1 MTTLKQVALR
11 AGCSMA
17 TASRVLN
24 LSGPVSRAAALRVRR
39 AAAEVGYRAAAP
51 SARSGRRPVIGVLV
65 PSVTNPVFA
74 SSLSGIQNRMLVAGH
89 SVLIAQSNY
98 DPDQEA
104 DAVAGLLGERPT
116 GLILTVCDAGT
127 SPALAQD
134 LPPTV
139 LLGNP
144 PTPRYPAAVTV
155 NNYAAGCRLT
165 EHLLS
170 MGHRRILYV
179 SGSFKASDRALSRYQ
194 GYLRTMAA
202 AGVAP
207 LDAVEV
213 SFVSGYDQMD
223 LGQALRT
230 FAPTAIIGSN
240 DLIALGV
247 VGAIHR
253 EGLRVPD
260 DVSVAGFDGIAIG
273 KLINPTLTSIEMP
286 DLSMGATAASLLL
299 DIVENDAPLRHL
311 ELSHALRAGGT
322 VRNLQKDETAAP
334 MGCGGSGSKPREA

>member
-1 MTTLKQVALR
+1 
-11 AGCSMA
+11 
-17 TASRVLN
+17 
-24 LSGPVSRAAALRVRR
+24 
-39 AAAEVGYRAAAP
+39 
-51 SARSGRRPVIGVLV
+51 
-65 PSVTNPVFA
+65 
-74 SSLSGIQNRMLVAGH
+74 
-89 SVLIAQSNY
+89 
-98 DPDQEA
+98 
-104 DAVAGLLGERPT
+104 
-116 GLILTVCDAGT
+116 
-127 SPALAQD
+127 
-134 LPPTV
+134 
-139 LLGNP
+139 
-144 PTPRYPAAVTV
+144 
-155 NNYAAGCRLT
+155 
-165 EHLLS
+165 

-179 SGSFKASDRALSRYQ
+179 SGSFKASDRALLRYQ

-273 KLINPTLTSIEMP
+273 KLINPTLTSIAMP
-286 DLSMGATAASLLL
+286 DLSIGATAASLLL

-322 VRNLQKDETAAP
+322 VRNLQKDDTAAP
-334 MGCGGSGSKPREA
+334 MGCGGSGSKPRAA

>member
-24 LSGPVSRAAALRVRR
+24 LSGPVSQAAALRVRR
-39 AAAEVGYRAAAP
+39 AAAEVGYRAAVP
-51 SARSGRRPVIGVLV
+51 STRSGRRPVIGVLV

-104 DAVAGLLGERPT
+104 DAVAGLLSERPT
-116 GLILTVCDAGT
+116 GLILTVCDALT
-127 SPALAQD
+127 SPVLAQE

-144 PTPRYPAAVTV
+144 PSPRFPAAVTV
-155 NNYAAGCRLT
+155 NNYAAGCHLT
-165 EHLLS
+165 EYLLS

-179 SGSFKASDRALSRYQ
+179 SGSFKASDRALLRYR
-194 GYLRTMAA
+194 GYLQTMEA

-207 LDAVEV
+207 LEAVEV

-223 LGQALRT
+223 LGEALRA

-247 VGAIHR
+247 IGAIHR

-311 ELSHALRAGGT
+311 ELSHALHAGGT
-322 VRNLQKDETAAP
+322 VRNLGKDETAAP
-334 MGCGGSGSKPREA
+334 EGCGGSGSTPRAA

>member
-24 LSGPVSRAAALRVRR
+24 LSGPVSQAAALRVRR

-104 DAVAGLLGERPT
+104 NAVAGLLGERPT
-116 GLILTVCDAGT
+116 GLILTVCDGET

-139 LLGNP
+139 LLGSS
-144 PTPRYPAAVTV
+144 PTIRYPAAVTV

-170 MGHRRILYV
+170 IGHRRILYV
-179 SGSFKASDRALSRYQ
+179 SGSFRGSDRALLRYR
-194 GYLRTMAA
+194 GYLQTMEA

-207 LDAVEV
+207 LEAVEV
-213 SFVSGYDQMD
+213 PFVIGYDQMD

-247 VGAIHR
+247 IGAIHR

-260 DVSVAGFDGIAIG
+260 DISVAGFDGIAIG

-311 ELSHALRAGGT
+311 ELSHALRPGGT
-322 VRNLQKDETAAP
+322 VRNLQNEETAAP
-334 MGCGGSGSKPREA
+334 VGCGGSGSRPRAA